1 MNRTLRQKRSMWY
14 FLDALFAA
22 VLAHALYYLLSMDL
36 YHFYIFFYVVSLI
49 LWVDALI
56 GWATLSD
63 DGIKI
68 RLGLLSR
75 LNIEWVDIESIEID
89 SIKRKVSHV
98 GGRFSSVPP
107 VVEEDV
113 EVLAFTFKEDITP
126 RLQKKVKTIRNLSLT
141 EKVSLDVSQKK
152 LMILEDN
159 YVAFKKIIN
168 AIKSFKI
175 QCPSCDFEI

>member
-1 MNRTLRQKRSMWY
+1 MWY

-22 VLAHALYYLLSMDL
+22 VLAHALYYFLSMDL

-49 LWVDALI
+49 LLVDALI

-68 RLGLLSR
+68 KLGLITK
-75 LNIEWVDIESIEID
+75 LNIKWADIECIEID

-113 EVLAFTFKEDITP
+113 EVLAFTLNKDITP
-126 RLQKKVKTIRNLSLT
+126 ELQKKVKTIRNFSLT
-141 EKVSLDVSQKK
+141 EKVAIDVRQRK
-152 LMILEDN
+152 LMLLEDH
-159 YVAFKKIIN
+159 YIVFKTTLN

-175 QCPSCDFEI
+175 QCPSCDFRI